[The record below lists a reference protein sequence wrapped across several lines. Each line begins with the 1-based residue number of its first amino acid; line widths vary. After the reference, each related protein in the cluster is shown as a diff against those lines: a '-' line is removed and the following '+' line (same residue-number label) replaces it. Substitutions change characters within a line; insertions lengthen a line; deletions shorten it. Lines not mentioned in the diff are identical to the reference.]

1 MARAFTAEGMNI
13 VLADIESEVLSKAA
27 DEIRNLNVYV
37 MALKVDVSDRSSL
50 RDAAMV
56 VEREIGCI
64 HLLCNNAGVADPVT
78 RLRETSDANWD
89 WIVGV
94 NFMGVV
100 NGLQTFLPAMLEQ
113 GEEAHT
119 INTSSIAQ
127 AFGVILGSTQRCSM
141 RRQSSPLSV

>member
-1 MARAFTAEGMNI
+1 
-13 VLADIESEVLSKAA
+13 
-27 DEIRNLNVYV
+27 
-37 MALKVDVSDRSSL
+37 MALKVDISDRSSL
-50 RDAAMV
+50 RDAAAA
-56 VEREIGCI
+56 VERELGCI

-100 NGLQTFLPAMLEQ
+100 NGLQTFLPAMLEH
-113 GEEAHT
+113 GEEADI

-127 AFGVILGSTQRCSM
+127 AFGVILGSTQWRSM